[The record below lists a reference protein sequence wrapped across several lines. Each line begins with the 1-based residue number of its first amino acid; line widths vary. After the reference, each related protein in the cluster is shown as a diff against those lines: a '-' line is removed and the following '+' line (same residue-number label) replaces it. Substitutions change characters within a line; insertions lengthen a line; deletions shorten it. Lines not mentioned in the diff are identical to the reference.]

1 MTTFGDSFKNEDEGG
16 KPEATE
22 ITQLLI
28 DTVRKARPG
37 ERRARLTLKAGKPSK
52 PVVLTFDI
60 NTRKLLA
67 YDMGF

>member
-1 MTTFGDSFKNEDEGG
+1 MTRFRDRLNIEDEGG
-16 KPEATE
+16 KPEAAE

-37 ERRARLTLKAGKPSK
+37 ERRAQLTLKAGKPSK

-60 NTRKLLA
+60 NTRQLLA